1 MSNKINI
8 DDLGSII
15 KNEFEKV
22 NERFDKVD
30 ERFDKVDDDIKVL
43 KQGQEN
49 LELRLSNVAY
59 RFELKDLESRV
70 KLLEDS
76 AKKNN

>member
-22 NERFDKVD
+22 N